1 MHEASR
7 RILSVLLQ
15 KVEGFASAKKT
26 TVVCATNRC
35 VPICILST
43 LFRPGIA
50 KLVAWCR
57 YDRKQDLD
65 AALISRFDL
74 SIRYNLPDEKTRQ
87 AVFAR

>member
-35 VPICILST
+35 VVSSLNKRLLQLQP
-43 LFRPGIA
+43 
-50 KLVAWCR
+50 
-57 YDRKQDLD
+57 
-65 AALISRFDL
+65 
-74 SIRYNLPDEKTRQ
+74 TR
-87 AVFAR
+87 